1 MAHAPICTFFYTMLK
16 YTYIA
21 NIDSLQYVHLSLS
34 DGCPL
39 VVHVLLWRVLDDESG
54 QSVPHVHLKVVA
66 TSLARSHDVLLFDE
80 DLQHRL
86 RVVTFLAQHESG
98 TGRVAIQSIITVG

>member
-1 MAHAPICTFFYTMLK
+1 M
-16 YTYIA
+16 
-21 NIDSLQYVHLSLS
+21 HLSLS

-86 RVVTFLAQHESG
+86 GVVAFLAQHESG
-98 TGRVAIQSIITVG
+98 TGKIGIQSITMGWDSI